1 MKFDREEIL
10 LGLLE
15 ALSADD
21 KKNFYFLLQKLLGEA
36 ASRGQAN
43 SVSVFWELFAALEA
57 ELRKRGQEIFDTM
70 LRVLEDASI
79 SDFKD
84 LSAYLSEL
92 FCNAM
97 LACFNAANQELDRYR
112 PTFPQVRRQDSIVD
126 LRPIFEK
133 YTHEISLFCSNLE
146 AKQSRWLVANRTEN
160 APIQA
165 ELPETTPAKKVR
177 AWCPNCQGEREVLV
191 LMTDTK
197 KQSVYFEPDE
207 EATFY
212 DKATALKCAGC
223 EFIFLQKESWNSEA
237 YDEFGFPCTLTEC
250 FPKWGKK
257 PIPDWITDLAES
269 SSDASLIFQKLREVL
284 LSFESNWYWLA
295 CVGCRSVLEAAMIEK
310 VGDQGTF
317 KNNLEAYH
325 REGKI
330 SGSDKDQLAVIIE
343 VGHGATHR
351 SFHPTREQVK
361 TAIDIVCRVLQG
373 VYVHAPQAQNL
384 GQGIP
389 PRQRRQQA

>member
-1 MKFDREEIL
+1 MKFDRENIL

-21 KKNFYFLLQKLLGEA
+21 KKNFYLLLQKLLGEA

-43 SVSVFWELFAALEA
+43 SVSVFWVLFAALET

-70 LRVLEDASI
+70 RRVLEDASI

-97 LACFNAANQELDRYR
+97 LPCFNAANQELDRYR
-112 PTFPQVRRQDSIVD
+112 PTFPEVRRQDSIVD
-126 LRPIFEK
+126 LGPIFEK

-146 AKQSRWLVANRTEN
+146 AKQSRELVANRTDN
-160 APIQA
+160 APIQI
-165 ELPETTPAKKVR
+165 EKPGPTPV
-177 AWCPNCQGEREVLV
+177 
-191 LMTDTK
+191 
-197 KQSVYFEPDE
+197 
-207 EATFY
+207 
-212 DKATALKCAGC
+212 
-223 EFIFLQKESWNSEA
+223 
-237 YDEFGFPCTLTEC
+237 
-250 FPKWGKK
+250 
-257 PIPDWITDLAES
+257 PDWISDLAES

-330 SGSDKDQLAVIIE
+330 SGSDKDQLAIIIE
-343 VGHGATHR
+343 AGHGATHR

-373 VYVHAPQAQNL
+373 VYLHAPQAQNL
-384 GQGIP
+384 SQSIP
-389 PRQRRQQA
+389 PRQRT